1 MINMAILAG
10 CHFMWTSSEILEVRG
25 WLPVENSSGSHPGL
39 DVEVEEVGG
48 GHCSVYFD
56 LTHYCILG

>member
-39 DVEVEEVGG
+39 EVEVEVG
-48 GHCSVYFD
+48 
-56 LTHYCILG
+56 